1 MDMGTLDLYT
11 AKLETTDYGQ
21 VFQKIIRKEGFSQN
35 IIESYN
41 DDVLRRIPQLIE
53 NSPPLETKV
62 GKIYFKNVRILKPR
76 WEVGGK
82 VEDLTPQKSRER
94 TIPYFGEIVGDVV
107 HIKNNSGVVINGV
120 MVGGEAS
127 EIPEIETDVNLGAVP
142 IMLGSEKCHLYNK
155 SPAEKMELYKECF
168 NDPLGYFIIQS
179 ERVIVNQDQLR
190 MLNFLIY
197 PIGTK
202 KVPGGVITCPTPQG
216 STQTE
221 VLVGK
226 YQRIQVAVQHMRQ
239 KIGGDGLAL
248 FAVFRLLGWSMENA
262 MRWILFFIPEQ
273 YRVNA
278 QYILQSSIEEY
289 KVMSNQD
296 DFDYLLE
303 TVFAL
308 RRKLPSSTNVTKD
321 VIIPH
326 MERDL
331 LSHIDGKDQKL
342 LHLAMYSA
350 RVIEY
355 MMEVRKMDDR
365 DSYSNKL
372 VISPGSSIYSLFSK
386 IWTNFLKEITD
397 IRDDSRI
404 SSIVNRIKSKSTE
417 IKEQLIKAFGPNA
430 WGSKIT
436 RKKENITESLKRD
449 TPLAVYSQIGK
460 INIRQSRQSKIPEV
474 RMPHPSQIGF
484 ICCYETPEGDTIG
497 LVKNFAV
504 TGQIS
509 LNRDPVSIINIIRND
524 SEIQKHFSYDAR
536 EDWYVITVNSII
548 QGWCD
553 PVPTVNLLKKY
564 RSQGLIGKDVCLFNN
579 KNIRCVEIF
588 CEGGRLVRPLF
599 TISDGELNIDKKN
612 LWNASIDELIANQ
625 CIEYIDAKEQEWLLI
640 CEKVDTIRMYN
651 SLKRKLNELNKKSKS
666 AKVKEDIENIKAELS
681 EYVEY
686 THCEIDPVAMFGIAG
701 NLVPQA
707 HRQAGPRTSYQC
719 VEENTLIMLK
729 NGIQKPIKE
738 ILKDD
743 IVLTV
748 DPVTHEVTK
757 TGISNHFIIDSNV
770 KGGKVY
776 KLTSEDNREIIATFD
791 HPFLTNEGWVELEKI
806 DKDIHT
812 VAVFEINKQ
821 VTFVKIREI
830 IEVESCMVADFTTD
844 SENHS
849 FIANGFV
856 THNCAMGRQA
866 LTQYHS
872 NEQFRFDASYKMM
885 HYPSKSLFQTDLQD
899 TAGLNLMSNG
909 QTLQVAIMAHP
920 DNAEDGII
928 LKEEAVK
935 YGNRLDI
942 CKKMTTKMA
951 ALRNSG
957 EDYIEEFAKPPIEPG
972 QDYKYHAID
981 DNGIPRLDAYI
992 RAPTNDRQGDCII
1005 GKVRKYQKGTPTIPA
1020 GTIKNVSEF
1029 VGTGEEGYIDR
1040 VLITIN
1046 QDKNMVVKV
1055 KIRQNRKY
1063 IPGDK
1068 IACLTS
1074 DHQVLT
1080 KNRGWINVTDV
1091 TLNDEVAT
1099 LAPNHETQ
1107 YYKPTAIHHSCY
1119 AGQMYKIKND
1129 LIDTTIT
1136 PNHRVYYSRDMKSWN
1151 FDTISNVAKLGIIF
1165 FKNRDGNVRI
1175 FQEEIEK
1182 IEYEGSVH
1190 CLTVENGVF
1199 LTRRDGKMYWT
1210 GNSRYSQKGT
1220 ISRIIPA
1227 RQLPRVASGP
1237 NKGMVPDIII
1247 NPHSQPS
1254 RMTINMILEL
1264 LVSKAASI
1272 EGRYINATTF
1282 REFQNELNRAQNVL
1296 QDYGLDPGGKEDMEF
1311 PNGRPIRMKIF
1322 MAPCFYQALR
1332 HHVVDKIQMRSR
1344 KAVKPETRQPVS
1356 GRKNEGGLKVGEMER
1371 DALISHG
1378 SSALLRERLCDVS
1391 DVYNLPICKKCG
1403 VIAITNHVDKIYK
1416 CSLCEGS
1423 EIGVIRIPYVV
1434 KLLMFYLNAANI
1446 HLSFKVHEVMT
1457 ETRFEE
1463 KFLI

>member
-127 EIPEIETDVNLGAVP
+127 EIPEIETDVNLGGVP

-289 KVMSNQD
+289 KVISNQD

-303 TVFAL
+303 TVSAM

-386 IWTNFLKEITD
+386 IWTNFQKEIAD

-404 SSIVNRIKSKSTE
+404 SSIVNRIKSKSSE
-417 IKEQLIKAFGPNA
+417 VKEQLIKAFGPNA

-509 LNRDPVSIINIIRND
+509 LSRDPVSIINIIRND

-553 PVPTVNLLKKY
+553 PAPTVNLLKKY

-612 LWNASIDELIANQ
+612 LWNASIDELITNQ

-651 SLKRKLNELNKKSKS
+651 SLKKRLNELNKKSKS

-719 VEENTLIMLK
+719 VEENTLITLK
-729 NGIQKPIKE
+729 NGTEKPIKE
-738 ILKDD
+738 MKDGDVVITINPETLKTERTRIYNFF
-743 IVLTV
+743 IV
-748 DPVTHEVTK
+748 
-757 TGISNHFIIDSNV
+757 DSKV

-791 HPFLTNEGWVELEKI
+791 HPFLTNRGWVELESI
-806 DKDIHT
+806 DKENDT
-812 VAVFEINKQ
+812 VATYEVNKE
-821 VTFVKIREI
+821 VKFVKIREI

-1005 GKVRKYQKGTPTIPA
+1005 GKVRKYQKGTPTVPA

-1068 IACLTS
+1068 IACLTP

-1080 KNRGWINVTDV
+1080 KNRGWVFVNEV
-1091 TLNDEVAT
+1091 TLNDEIAT

-1119 AGQMYKIKND
+1119 AGQMYKINND

-1136 PNHRVYYSRDMKSWN
+1136 PSHRVYYSRDMKSWN
-1151 FDTISNVAKLGIIF
+1151 FDTIANVSKLGIIF
-1165 FKNRDGNVRI
+1165 FRNRDGNLRI
-1175 FQEEIEK
+1175 FQEEIQK

-1237 NKGMVPDIII
+1237 NKGMVPDIIV

-1254 RMTINMILEL
+1254 RMTINMILEF

-1282 REFQNELNRAQNVL
+1282 REFQNELTRAQNVL

-1423 EIGVIRIPYVV
+1423 EIGIIRIPYVV

-1446 HLSFKVHEVMT
+1446 HLSFKVHEVT
-1457 ETRFEE
+1457 SENRFEE